1 MAKPPSAKANADA
14 SAGEQLELPTEAEAA
29 DAIVELTGLSELR
42 AVRLGTCIKAI
53 EAEHAGQVACTVAVE
68 IGAGTSE
75 TQVDFF
81 KDKKKWIA
89 QPSVSQ
95 DELPFPDPKLL

>member
-1 MAKPPSAKANADA
+1 MLGSSTACGA
-14 SAGEQLELPTEAEAA
+14 EAEAA

-42 AVRLGTCIKAI
+42 AVKLGTCIKAV
-53 EAEHAGQVACTVAVE
+53 EPEHAGQVACTVAVE

-81 KDKKKWIA
+81 KDKNKWIA

-95 DELPFPDPKLL
+95 DELPFPDPKLQ